1 MENEHVL
8 GGLMKKRAEIAGQLV
23 ALRAELTGLTIDL
36 DNVDATIRLFRPDL
50 DLAAIPGK
58 PLPARF
64 AAGKGEMAR
73 LLLGALRIAP
83 AAMTI
88 DELSRHVMGKRSM
101 NAEDTRLRKIMF
113 KRVHACLCKYRD
125 NGEVASA
132 MGPGN
137 RMRWRIA

>member
-73 LLLGALRIAP
+73 LLLGALRTAP

-88 DELSRHVMGKRSM
+88 DELSRHVI
-101 NAEDTRLRKIMF
+101 DRKS
-113 KRVHACLCKYRD
+113 V
-125 NGEVASA
+125 V
-132 MGPGN
+132 
-137 RMRWRIA
+137 

>member
-1 MENEHVL
+1 MENEHVV
-8 GGLMKKRAEIAGQLV
+8 GGLMKKRAEIAGQLAV
-23 ALRAELTGLTIDL
+23 LRAELTRLKIDL
-36 DNVDATIRLFRPDL
+36 DNVDATIRLFRPDADPEGL
-50 DLAAIPGK
+50 PVK

-73 LLLGALRIAP
+73 LLLGALRDAP
-83 AAMTI
+83 DAMTI
-88 DELSRHVMGKRSM
+88 DQLSRHVMGERSM
-101 NAEDTRLRKIMF
+101 NADDTRLRKIMF

-137 RMRWRIA
+137 RMRWRLS